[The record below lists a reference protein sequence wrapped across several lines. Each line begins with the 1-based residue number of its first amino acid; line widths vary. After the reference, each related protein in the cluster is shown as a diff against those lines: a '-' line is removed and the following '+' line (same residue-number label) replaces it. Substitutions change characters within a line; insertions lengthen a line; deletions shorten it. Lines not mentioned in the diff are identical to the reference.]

1 MRTIILSLLLVVAIV
16 ASLFSNIKSI
26 CYQKLE
32 PLLKWL
38 LPQKYNT
45 LANKNMHTTP
55 LKSILVKEK
64 NEGREPKRVRFNDI
78 NEILEYEVDPDHGRP
93 LISLKAYQEEC
104 KREKMA
110 KKLKE
115 IRMLFLES
123 LNNELSDE
131 KLERKKDNKGALT
144 SEEGEKSKQDH
155 DDHDFNSII
164 LLGTLTVAGIIVVG
178 GSLLFIKR
186 RSVDDSR
193 V

>member
-45 LANKNMHTTP
+45 SNNNKP

-64 NEGREPKRVRFNDI
+64 KEGREPKRVRFNDI

-93 LISLKAYQEEC
+93 LISLKAHQEEC
-104 KREKMA
+104 KREKLA

-131 KLERKKDNKGALT
+131 KLEMKKDNKGALT

-164 LLGTLTVAGIIVVG
+164 LLGTLTVAGILVVG